1 MIIENET
8 ANKADES
15 ASKEGGD
22 NMTQSTTIEKV
33 SHWCDLVNYV
43 NYVNYVNQHQIVFV
57 CFV

>member
-33 SHWCDLVNYV
+33 SH
-43 NYVNYVNQHQIVFV
+43 
-57 CFV
+57 